1 MNGVN
6 ILIAVAVSTSIF
18 AVIVIFSTLYGN
30 SQNENPQTKI
40 AQIPAILQENDKDV
54 EQNNLQITDKTQ
66 VGPLE
71 AILLATKNVSAQP
84 SDLQSIAL
92 ETKDGYPV
100 YSMDIFNSGSNNSI
114 EVTVDALN
122 GKAVRTNQDLDDN
135 ANKIKKEEPDEYNG

>member
-1 MNGVN
+1 MN

-84 SDLQSIAL
+84 SDLASIAL

>member
-1 MNGVN
+1 MN

-66 VGPLE
+66 VG
-71 AILLATKNVSAQP
+71 S
-84 SDLQSIAL
+84 S
-92 ETKDGYPV
+92 
-100 YSMDIFNSGSNNSI
+100 
-114 EVTVDALN
+114 
-122 GKAVRTNQDLDDN
+122 
-135 ANKIKKEEPDEYNG
+135 